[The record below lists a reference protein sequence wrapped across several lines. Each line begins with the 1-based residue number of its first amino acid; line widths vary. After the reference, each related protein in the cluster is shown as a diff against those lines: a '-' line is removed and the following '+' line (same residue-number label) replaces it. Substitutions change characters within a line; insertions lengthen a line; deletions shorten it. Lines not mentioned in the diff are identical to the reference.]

1 MLPNEVPA
9 DAGLDQSQAANMSAP
24 SGGLGLSQRPVFQ
37 PGYGPQS
44 MGEAYQ
50 PADHGGNGANV
61 NFREKYLAIDKKKM
75 EEAEDVG
82 KAIFIYLVYIFTTRW
97 QLPTC

>member
-1 MLPNEVPA
+1 
-9 DAGLDQSQAANMSAP
+9 
-24 SGGLGLSQRPVFQ
+24 
-37 PGYGPQS
+37 

-82 KAIFIYLVYIFTTRW
+82 KAIFI
-97 QLPTC
+97 